1 MGLSAAY
8 EANQSGISK
17 MSNSLVLL
25 LEKKKITFTAQ
36 SKVSTVWWKC
46 TANAFLMK
54 RNVQDLTRHQSS
66 FCKLLHV
73 QLYILYSCIYFLF
86 THIFLSKE

>member
-17 MSNSLVLL
+17 MSDSLVLL
-25 LEKKKITFTAQ
+25 EKKKKITFTAQ

-46 TANAFLMK
+46 PK
-54 RNVQDLTRHQSS
+54 KNVQDLTRHQSP
-66 FCKLLHV
+66 FA
-73 QLYILYSCIYFLF
+73 IY
-86 THIFLSKE
+86 